1 MELFRTQHNGT
12 DMESKQFVQKRKMVA
27 FLNKSEG
34 PLAIPAICRRL
45 RLSVPTGTKLVN
57 ELIADGIVVE
67 VGKMETDNGR
77 RPVVYKINP
86 EYAYTIGVEILL
98 KRISVSVFNMEMVE
112 VFQKKDNEFVLEN
125 TPECLSFVVD
135 FIGQCLDEL
144 KEKKDRVL
152 GMGLGITGRV
162 NSKTGESYNYF
173 NFQEETLTEH
183 LSSQFELPIFLDNDT
198 HVMGMAERFFGKAR
212 KEKNALIVN
221 LSRGLGMTVIS
232 NGKVVLGNQGF
243 AGEFG
248 HMQFGESS
256 KLCICGK
263 RGCLGMEVSGYALE
277 ENFKEYVKN
286 GEKTLLLP
294 EGELRKV
301 RYDNILQAAK
311 KGDALSIALLHDIGF
326 KLGKALGNVINLLNP
341 GSIILGGKFVVAS
354 DILADSVKSGMTH
367 TALSQPLR
375 TCNLLFSEAGDESGG
390 KGAAAQVLYHYD
402 LI

>member
-12 DMESKQFVQKRKMVA
+12 DMESKQFAQKRKMVA
-27 FLNKSEG
+27 FLNKSED

-135 FIGQCLDEL
+135 FIGQCLEEL
-144 KEKKDRVL
+144 DEKKTRVL

-173 NFQEETLTEH
+173 NFLEETLTEH
-183 LSSQFELPIFLDNDT
+183 LSSKFELPIFLDNDT

-301 RYDNILQAAK
+301 RYDNILQAAR

-375 TCNLLFSEAGDESGG
+375 TCDLLFSEAGDESGG

>member
-27 FLNKSEG
+27 FLNKSED

-45 RLSVPTGTKLVN
+45 RLSVPTGTKLLN

-135 FIGQCLDEL
+135 FIGQCLEEL
-144 KEKKDRVL
+144 QGKQGRLL

-173 NFQEETLTEH
+173 NCLEETLTEH
-183 LSSQFELPIFLDNDT
+183 LSSKFELPIFLDNDT
-198 HVMGMAERFFGKAR
+198 HVMGMAERFFGKAK

-232 NGKVVLGNQGF
+232 NGKVVLGDQGF

>member
-86 EYAYTIGVEILL
+86 EYAYTIGLEILL

-375 TCNLLFSEAGDESGG
+375 ACDLLFSEAGDESGG

>member
-135 FIGQCLDEL
+135 FIGQCFDEL

-173 NFQEETLTEH
+173 NFLEETLTEH
-183 LSSQFELPIFLDNDT
+183 LSSKFELPIFLDNDT

-248 HMQFGESS
+248 HMQFGESN

-375 TCNLLFSEAGDESGG
+375 TCELLFSEAGDESGG